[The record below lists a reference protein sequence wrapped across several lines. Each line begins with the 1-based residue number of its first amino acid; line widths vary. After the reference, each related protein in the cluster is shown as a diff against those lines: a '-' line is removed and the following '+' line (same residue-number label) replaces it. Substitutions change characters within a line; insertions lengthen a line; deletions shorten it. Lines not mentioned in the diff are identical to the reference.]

1 MLTPSKINFF
11 LLFKLPSAWFCGV
24 RLKYI
29 DHSKAV
35 VRVKHRWINQNPF
48 KSLYFAVQQMAA
60 ELSTGVLVM
69 QAIKRHNV
77 PISMLV
83 IEAQSQFHKK
93 ATGQINFECHFG
105 QQVIEAVN
113 RSIKENSPQVID
125 IPVCAYNSAG
135 IKVSEFSFKW
145 SIKPKL

>member
-1 MLTPSKINFF
+1 MSPSKINLF

-29 DHSKAV
+29 DRSKAV

-60 ELSTGVLVM
+60 ELSTGALVM
-69 QAIKRHNV
+69 QAIKRHDV
-77 PISMLV
+77 PVSMLV
-83 IEAQSQFHKK
+83 IETQSQFHKK
-93 ATGQINFECHFG
+93 ASGQINFECHFG

-125 IPVCAYNSAG
+125 MPVNAYNSEG
-135 IKVSEFSFKW
+135 ITVSEFSFKW

>member
-1 MLTPSKINFF
+1 M
-11 LLFKLPSAWFCGV
+11 
-24 RLKYI
+24 
-29 DHSKAV
+29 
-35 VRVKHRWINQNPF
+35 RVKHRWINQNPF

-60 ELSTGVLVM
+60 ELSTGALVM

-83 IEAQSQFHKK
+83 IEAQSQFYKK
-93 ATGQINFECHFG
+93 ATGHINFECRSG

-113 RSIKENSPQVID
+113 RSVKENSPQVID
-125 IPVCAYNSAG
+125 IPVSAYNSEG